1 MKINFV
7 SLFSGI
13 EAASVAMSRIPDAEW
28 TPVFFSEID
37 PYANAL
43 LAHRFPHV
51 PNLGD
56 ICKIRAD
63 IQKGTITNG
72 RTTLPFPD
80 GGIHL
85 LCGGSPCQDVSTAGL
100 RRGMEENSATRSS
113 LAFEYLRLVDELR
126 PRCILWENVAG
137 VLSSRRGLDFR
148 DFLRRL
154 VELGFG
160 VAWRVLDCQYTR
172 SDSFPRAIPQRR
184 RRVFLLGLRTGGHSG
199 TDAVRAAEILLERNG
214 VLGNPETER
223 EEGQALAAPAG
234 YGPLRANRDFA
245 EGFGE
250 SGPGYWL
257 RGGQSQTLR
266 ARDRPTFPAQVA
278 VYPYAQFGGYNA
290 DGGASSTVNATD
302 SKHLTDLVVTNGGGC
317 VGFDA
322 NQQLLDG
329 GFVRRLTPT
338 ECETL
343 QEFPRG
349 WTDVPV
355 LGKPA
360 SDAARFKGLGNSWA
374 TNCAEWIL
382 RRLVASDVF
391 KE

>member
-28 TPVFFSEID
+28 NPVFFSEID

-43 LAHRFPHV
+43 LAYRFPQV

-56 ICKIRAD
+56 ICKIHAD

-72 RTTLPFPD
+72 RATLPFPD

-113 LAFEYLRLVDELR
+113 LAFEYLRLVEELR

-148 DFLRRL
+148 DFLHRL

-184 RRVFLLGLRTGGHSG
+184 RRVFLLGLRTDGRSG
-199 TDAVRAAEILLERNG
+199 ADAVRAAEILLERNG
-214 VLGNPETER
+214 VLGNPPTER

-234 YGPLRANRDFA
+234 YGPIRANRDVA

-257 RGGQSQTLR
+257 GGGQSQTLR

-278 VYPYAQFGGYNA
+278 VYPIDTMNAISRDRNSTNGLGVVLEGDASYQLTASHSHAVAICYDGYNQRA
-290 DGGASSTVNATD
+290 HTGASMTLRSAMTGHDGVQNPGGARNLHEAGRQD
-302 SKHLTDLVVTNGGGC
+302 RHGGEG
-317 VGFDA
+317 
-322 NQQLLDG
+322 
-329 GFVRRLTPT
+329 
-338 ECETL
+338 
-343 QEFPRG
+343 
-349 WTDVPV
+349 
-355 LGKPA
+355 A
-360 SDAARFKGLGNSWA
+360 SH
-374 TNCAEWIL
+374 
-382 RRLVASDVF
+382 V
-391 KE
+391 

>member
-1 MKINFV
+1 MARTDGGRRPVKINFV

-28 TPVFFSEID
+28 SPVFFSEID

-43 LAHRFPHV
+43 LAHRFPTV

-63 IQKGTITNG
+63 IKKGTITNG

-184 RRVFLLGLRTGGHSG
+184 RRVFLLGLRTDGHSG
-199 TDAVRAAEILLERNG
+199 DDAVRSAEILLERNG
-214 VLGNPETER
+214 VLGNPPTER

-234 YGPLRANRDFA
+234 YGPLRANRDVA

-250 SGPGYWL
+250 SGHGYWL
-257 RGGQSQTLR
+257 
-266 ARDRPTFPAQVA
+266 
-278 VYPYAQFGGYNA
+278 
-290 DGGASSTVNATD
+290 
-302 SKHLTDLVVTNGGGC
+302 GGGSPRPC
-317 VGFDA
+317 APVTG
-322 NQQLLDG
+322 LPSP
-329 GFVRRLTPT
+329 RKSPSTPT
-338 ECETL
+338 RSLEETT
-343 QEFPRG
+343 PTGGR
-349 WTDVPV
+349 
-355 LGKPA
+355 
-360 SDAARFKGLGNSWA
+360 
-374 TNCAEWIL
+374 
-382 RRLVASDVF
+382 VAP
-391 KE
+391 